1 MKLAYVEW
9 VDAVSIGTGGW
20 VKLRDVEK
28 LTPDLVRSVGW
39 VVEETQEYLTM
50 ISHNGDNEVAGEFCI
65 PKTCIRK
72 RRILKCPI

>member
-1 MKLAYVEW
+1 MKLVYVEW
-9 VDAVSIGTGGW
+9 LDAVSIGTGGW

-39 VVEETQEYLTM
+39 VVEETRDYLTM

-65 PKTCIRK
+65 PKACIRK
-72 RRILKCPI
+72 RRVLKCPI